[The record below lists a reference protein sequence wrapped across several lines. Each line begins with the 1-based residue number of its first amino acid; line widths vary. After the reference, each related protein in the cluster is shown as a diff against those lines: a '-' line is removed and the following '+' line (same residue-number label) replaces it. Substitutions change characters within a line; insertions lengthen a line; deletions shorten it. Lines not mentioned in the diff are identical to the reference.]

1 MKIEKF
7 RELLAGNNGIKIS
20 KDLVIYNDFE
30 LYNYKTGESKN
41 YTSLDELV
49 NDNADVKKIIED
61 AEGFYFDWNKEG
73 ASSSNEEMGG
83 GFGHA
88 GGGGG
93 VKAGGGGEKLY
104 NAELNLGNA
113 KGASVDQVIEKFKAK
128 YGDADHEYGA
138 VVDKDGYVKQHI
150 SGGKHSVSFFDTEK
164 DGTMI
169 HNHPSGSNFS
179 DTDLHSFAN
188 SKLKSIVATSSSP
201 TTKGTY
207 QITKTSHFKAKEFD
221 KAISKAKWPTHMDYN
236 TGASWWLKKNAKTYG
251 YKFKQSGVKIGD
263 EWKVGK

>member
-1 MKIEKF
+1 MTIKHF
-7 RELLAGNNGIKIS
+7 GELLAGNNAIRIT

-30 LYNYKTGESKN
+30 LYNYSTEESKCYN
-41 YTSLDELV
+41 SLDELV
-49 NDNADVKKIIED
+49 NENPDVKAIIEQ
-61 AEGFYFDWNKEG
+61 AEDFHFGWNGGRG
-73 ASSSNEEMGG
+73 ASSSGEMGG

-93 VKAGGGGEKLY
+93 GDANSNEKLY
-104 NAELNLGNA
+104 NAELNMGNA
-113 KGASVDQVIEKFKAK
+113 RGTSVERVIDKFKEK
-128 YGDADHEYGA
+128 YSNADHEYGA
-138 VVDKDGYVKQHI
+138 VVTEDGYVVQHM

-164 DGTMI
+164 NGTMI

-188 SKLKSIVATSSSP
+188 SQLKSVVATSSNK

-207 QITKTSHFKAKEFD
+207 QITKTNKFKAKEFD
-221 KAISKAKWPTHMDYN
+221 KAISKAKWPAHMDYN

-251 YKFKQSGVKIGD
+251 YTFKQSGVKS
-263 EWKVGK
+263 GK

>member
-1 MKIEKF
+1 MLINEFAK
-7 RELLAGNNGIKIS
+7 LLAGNNGVRIS
-20 KDLVIYNDFE
+20 KELVIYNDFE
-30 LYNYKTGESKN
+30 LYNYETGESKLYN
-41 YTSLDELV
+41 SLDELV
-49 NDNADVKKIIED
+49 NDNPDVKAIIEE
-61 AEGFYFDWNKEG
+61 AEDFYFGWNGGRG
-73 ASSSNEEMGG
+73 AGSSGEMGG

-93 VKAGGGGEKLY
+93 ATAGGGSEKLY
-104 NAELNLGNA
+104 NAELNIGNA
-113 KGASVDQVIEKFKAK
+113 KGASVDQVIDKFKAK

-138 VVDKDGYVKQHI
+138 VVDKDGYVVQHM

-164 DGTMI
+164 GGTMI

-188 SKLKSIVATSSSP
+188 SQLKSIVATSSSK

-207 QITKTSHFKAKEFD
+207 QITKNKNFKAKEFD

-236 TGASWWLKKNAKTYG
+236 TGASWWLKNNAKTYG
-251 YKFKQSGVKIGD
+251 YTFKQSGVKIGD
-263 EWKVGK
+263 EWKPKK

>member
-1 MKIEKF
+1 MKIEHF
-7 RELLAGNNGIKIS
+7 GELLAGNNGIKIS
-20 KDLVIYNDFE
+20 QDLAIYNDFE
-30 LYNYKTGESKN
+30 LYNYKTEESKCYN
-41 YTSLDELV
+41 SLDELV
-49 NDNADVKKIIED
+49 NDNADVKKIIEE
-61 AEGFYFDWNKEG
+61 AEDFYFDWNG
-73 ASSSNEEMGG
+73 SRGQGSGEMGG

-93 VKAGGGGEKLY
+93 AGDKDIKTLHP
-104 NAELNLGNA
+104 AELNLGNA
-113 KGASVDQVIEKFKAK
+113 KGASVDQVIDKFKAK

-188 SKLKSIVATSSSP
+188 SKLKSIVAISSSP

-236 TGASWWLKKNAKTYG
+236 IGASWWLKKNQKTYG
-251 YKFKQSGVKIGD
+251 YTFSRKGVKIGN
-263 EWKVGK
+263 EWKPKK

>member
-1 MKIEKF
+1 MKIEQF
-7 RELLAGNNGIKIS
+7 GELLAGNNGVRIS
-20 KDLVIYNDFE
+20 QDLVIYNDFE
-30 LYNYKTGESKN
+30 LYNYKTEESKCYN
-41 YTSLDELV
+41 SLDELA
-49 NDNADVKKIIED
+49 NDNADVKAIIEE
-61 AEGFYFDWNKEG
+61 AEGFYFDWNGGRG
-73 ASSSNEEMGG
+73 AGSSGEMGG

-93 VKAGGGGEKLY
+93 IKAGGGGERLY

-113 KGASVDQVIEKFKAK
+113 KGASVDQVIDKFEAK
-128 YGDADHEYGA
+128 YGNADHEYGA

-188 SKLKSIVATSSSP
+188 SQLKSIVATSSSA
-201 TTKGTY
+201 TTKGRY
-207 QITKTSHFKAKEFD
+207 QITKNKNFKAKEFD

-251 YKFKQSGVKIGD
+251 YTFTQKGVVIGD
-263 EWKVGK
+263 EWKPKK